1 MKNGHPPYLE
11 FGYGFLFVQ
20 MSVCGQPGEIA
31 GMRMTRAVLHVL
43 SDRQRHAGPL
53 ERTLA
58 DAVAGGADIVQ
69 IRDKRAPAADVFA
82 LCRAVGGLL
91 AEEQLPGRVFVNDRL
106 DVALAANLAGV
117 HLAVRSLPVAAVCA
131 VRARAGW
138 RGLVGVSVHS
148 IEEAVAAESQGADYV
163 TYGHIYASETHR
175 GEAPRGVRALARVVD
190 AVRLPVIAIG
200 GVDATNIDL
209 VLETGCAGVAV
220 IGAILETPEP
230 RRAAMALRSAMERS
244 QSEPRFAFPEV
255 CAKR

>member
-1 MKNGHPPYLE
+1 M
-11 FGYGFLFVQ
+11 FAR
-20 MSVCGQPGEIA
+20 MSVAGQFAEIV

-43 SDRQRHAGPL
+43 SDRQRQTGPL

-69 IRDKRAPAADVFA
+69 VRDKRAPAADVFA
-82 LCRAVGGLL
+82 LCTAVGALL
-91 AEEQLPGRVFVNDRL
+91 AKEQLLGRVFVNDRL

-117 HLAVRSLPVAAVCA
+117 HLAARSLPVAAVCA
-131 VRARAGW
+131 VRGRAHW
-138 RGLVGVSVHS
+138 QGLVGVSVHS
-148 IEEAVAAESQGADYV
+148 VEEAVAAEAQGADYV
-163 TYGHIYASETHR
+163 TYGHIYASESHR
-175 GEAPRGVRALARVVD
+175 TEAPRGVRSLARLVD

-200 GVDATNIDL
+200 GVDSTNIDP
-209 VLETGCAGVAV
+209 VLDTGCAGVAV